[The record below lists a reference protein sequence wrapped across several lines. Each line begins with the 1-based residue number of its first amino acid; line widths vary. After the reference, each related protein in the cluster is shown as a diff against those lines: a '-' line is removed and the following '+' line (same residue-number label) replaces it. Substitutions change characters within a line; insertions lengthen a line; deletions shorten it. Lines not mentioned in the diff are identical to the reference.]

1 MQSRREVVL
10 GGLLTVG
17 FMPRCACA
25 QSQTLGCVI
34 SDQHLVGVLGSRPA
48 TFSFNVDNDAVENGS
63 GNKDFD
69 RALAIT
75 LAKLS
80 DLLGILPGFAFFNEG
95 TEGQNAFAS
104 RSRRL
109 GRDDGSVVFGQV
121 MFGKLMQSRDSPELG
136 VAAVC
141 SHEFGHILQFKMDL
155 QNRLV
160 GPDGRVK
167 RLELHADY
175 LAGYFAGLRKRE
187 RADFPAAIFAQTQ
200 YNFGDTAYARADHHG
215 TPDERGQAV
224 VAGFQAAYR
233 DRKSLSAAIEEG
245 IRYVGTT

>member
-1 MQSRREVVL
+1 MSLLPGFRPHSRDLAPQE
-10 GGLLTVG
+10 T
-17 FMPRCACA
+17 PIP
-25 QSQTLGCVI
+25 SETDI
-34 SDQHLVGVLGSRPA
+34 
-48 TFSFNVDNDAVENGS
+48 AVQL
-63 GNKDFD
+63 
-69 RALAIT
+69 ALAIT

-95 TEGQNAFAS
+95 TGGQNAFAS

-121 MFGKLMQSRDSPELG
+121 MFGKLMQSQDSPELG

-200 YNFGDTAYARADHHG
+200 YDFGDTAYAEPTIMARRTNAARPWSLDFKRHTATARDCRPRSKRDQIRRHDVVHDVSHDTWIDG
-215 TPDERGQAV
+215 TWTRG
-224 VAGFQAAYR
+224 
-233 DRKSLSAAIEEG
+233 
-245 IRYVGTT
+245 